1 MKLEDD
7 LDIIIIVNI
16 EDRAR
21 FSLTMTRADFSL
33 WNKTEADEAEFP
45 ERPWL
50 DLMDF
55 PLEAESTSPDVLHSS
70 GLLSGL
76 AEMFPAC
83 SSLSCV
89 VSQCPQQGERQH
101 CCDWVLGHSL
111 LSQPGYPQEMTSNYI
126 SFSRLSACHPA
137 QEFSLSSCPVGWDR
151 AQYQCVK
158 QVNSLVGRPYRQTGD
173 CSRSQPQL

>member
-1 MKLEDD
+1 MNCDD
-7 LDIIIIVNI
+7 ELTDDIIVIV
-16 EDRAR
+16 EDTVR
-21 FSLTMTRADFSL
+21 FSLRLITDDFSP
-33 WNKTEADEAEFP
+33 WNKTEDMEDKLAA
-45 ERPWL
+45 RPWL
-50 DLMDF
+50 DLTDF
-55 PLEAESTSPDVLHSS
+55 PLESESDSSDVLDSS
-70 GLLSGL
+70 DLLAGL

-158 QVNSLVGRPYRQTGD
+158 QVNSQAGRPYRQTGD
-173 CSRSQPQL
+173 CSHSQPQL